1 MSNMPGLCRV
11 RVTVLSLLAV
21 ALGLTVAC
29 SRPLD
34 APSDPAATT
43 AEQAQAPFRE
53 AGDQSAITDLP
64 RMGAEHH
71 PASHTPGGFPESQ
84 SLPAGT
90 LVTVQLKN
98 AVYASGSIV
107 STAFQAVVVEPIVVK
122 GTTVIPAGATAEGRV
137 EAARSSKIKPNRGY
151 VRLALESVE
160 LSGLDVPVQTASLFA
175 RQSPSGDES
184 ANSIHL
190 EKGRR
195 LTFRFTE
202 AISPNNRTAQNLH

>member
-1 MSNMPGLCRV
+1 MSNMPDLRRV

-21 ALGLTVAC
+21 ASGLTVAC

-34 APSDPAATT
+34 APSDPATTT
-43 AEQAQAPFRE
+43 AEQPQAPFRE
-53 AGDQSAITDLP
+53 AEDQSAIAELP
-64 RMGAEHH
+64 PVGAEHH
-71 PASHTPGGFPESQ
+71 PATRTPGFPESQ
-84 SLPAGT
+84 FLPAGT

-122 GTTVIPAGATAEGRV
+122 GTTVIPAGATAAGRV

-160 LSGLDVPVQTASLFA
+160 LSGLDVPIQTASLFA
-175 RQSPSGDES
+175 RQSASGDES
-184 ANSIHL
+184 ASSIRL

-195 LTFRFTE
+195 LTFRFTDP
-202 AISPNNRTAQNLH
+202 ISPNNRTAQSLH